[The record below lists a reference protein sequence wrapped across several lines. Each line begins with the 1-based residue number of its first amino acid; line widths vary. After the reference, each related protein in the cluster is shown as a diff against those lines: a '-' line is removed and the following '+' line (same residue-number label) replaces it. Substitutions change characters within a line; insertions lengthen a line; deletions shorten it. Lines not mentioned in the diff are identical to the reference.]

1 MPDFLGVF
9 VFLPVDGMSSPADCH
24 IQFGKAFK
32 SSRIAQNMID
42 EIGDVRGLAFCPE
55 PSGFL
60 FFYDVNDVPEHGEE
74 VVTDAVHQLAV
85 DKG

>member
-1 MPDFLGVF
+1 
-9 VFLPVDGMSSPADCH
+9 
-24 IQFGKAFK
+24 
-32 SSRIAQNMID
+32 MID

-60 FFYDVNDVPEHGEE
+60 FFYDVNDVPEHLEK
-74 VVTDAVHQLAV
+74 VITDAVHQLAV